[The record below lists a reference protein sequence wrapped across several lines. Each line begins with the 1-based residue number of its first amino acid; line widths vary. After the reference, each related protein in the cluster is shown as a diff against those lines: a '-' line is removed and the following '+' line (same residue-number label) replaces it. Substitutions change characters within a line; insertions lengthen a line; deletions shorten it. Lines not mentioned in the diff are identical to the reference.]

1 MLLLS
6 SLALAYYAALVFNLS
21 ALVLLALSKR
31 QAGLWLFRVGV
42 AALAV
47 ACVIICWQAW
57 RPPLYGLFET
67 MVTVA
72 CVAGLC
78 GLFSRGADAEILWP
92 WVAGLILILLLIA
105 LPRPKAPGLDFFMYG
120 NLSTLGFFSLRNL
133 AMGFL
138 IYAALAFFSSLF
150 NVGQRQSLTWRG
162 RNYLLVGSALFLAGE
177 MSGSY
182 WALNWM
188 GDFWLWG
195 RGFLMSTLMFLCAM
209 FAFHLPAGMAG
220 RPRLA
225 AALGALP
232 GAVVLVST
240 IVAQLT
246 EGV

>member
-6 SLALAYYAALVFNLS
+6 SLAFAYYAAFIFDLA
-21 ALVLLALSKR
+21 ALILLAFSKR
-31 QAGLWLFRVGV
+31 QAGQWLFRFGV
-42 AALAV
+42 IALAA
-47 ACVIICWQAW
+47 ACAIISWQAW

-67 MVTVA
+67 MVTVS
-72 CVAGLC
+72 CIAGLC
-78 GLFSRGADAEILWP
+78 GLFNRGGDAERLWP

-105 LPRPKAPGLDFFMYG
+105 LPKPKTPGLDFFMYG
-120 NLSTLGFFSLRNL
+120 NLFTLGFFSLRNL
-133 AMGFL
+133 AVGFL
-138 IYAALAFFSSLF
+138 VYAGLASICSLF
-150 NVGQRQSLTWRG
+150 NQDQRQALTWRG

-232 GAVVLVST
+232 GAVLLVST